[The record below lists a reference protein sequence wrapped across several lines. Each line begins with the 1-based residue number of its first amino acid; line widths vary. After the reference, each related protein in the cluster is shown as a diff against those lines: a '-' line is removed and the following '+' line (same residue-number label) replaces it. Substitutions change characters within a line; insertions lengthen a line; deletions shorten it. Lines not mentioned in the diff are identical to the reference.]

1 MSLNSRFMY
10 IMQQIKESM
19 FQKKNNN
26 VKTEKKSIF
35 VKDFS

>member
-1 MSLNSRFMY
+1 MY